1 MDSLSEKMNE
11 DKEYND
17 IGSLA
22 AYLHSDKMQAFKA
35 AEKRSEMGLPPI
47 DDDDDDEYYD
57 ERDEIDEILFSVN
70 KKKKQ
75 KAAAG
80 SRISRSEYDDIVR
93 GKQDKNDSAKNDIP
107 KNPIA
112 ASADKAKTPARPQKS
127 SDAPS
132 SPASPKQKPAQMPA
146 DSKSKPAAKKTGEPE
161 TKAVKTQEKVP
172 AKQAAAKAAA
182 QPTAKPTAKGNDK
195 SPAKAAVK
203 EPVKEPAPAKSGPV
217 GEDNVPGLAA
227 SLSAALGEKASEIV
241 RENRNSL
248 PPEDTP
254 EIFDIEEG
262 TEQEEKFDKTAT
274 RLMNA
279 VNDPQERSASMVD
292 EAEAEEEDIREEKQR
307 IAKLRLGYER
317 QKQSTRT
324 LAYILVALLLCA
336 AILGCSA
343 YASTYLVKWALDFTG
358 VGSQEFKIDI
368 TVPDNADISTVAAIL
383 SENNIISD
391 AKFFRMY
398 ADFMDKLKNNENKR
412 DFIAG
417 KYTVSSTMSYS
428 TLLSILSTKTTEI
441 KTVNV
446 RIVEGMTAHEIGAL
460 LEENNVCFAEDFEKY
475 YKNIQNNYDFE
486 RRVKENPLKFCQLE
500 GYLFPDTYE
509 FYIVNAMESGIK
521 PGKDETAEE
530 AYEKMKKESEENAK
544 EAAKKMYSNF
554 NEKMTRSMYKKMG
567 EMNMTLDEIIALAS
581 IVQKE
586 AGYAEDMEQVASVFL
601 NRIRHSA
608 EFPYLQSDVTVLYVE
623 NDIKPNIKGTETSK
637 QRIYDAYNTYVCQ
650 GIPAGAVCNPGLDAI
665 NAVLYAPDTPYFYFC
680 ANEET
685 GEIYYAVTQEEHEQ
699 NLLLAKIT
707 PGDQTSE
714 MPVGESETND

>member
-1 MDSLSEKMNE
+1 MSENKNE

-35 AEKRSEMGLPPI
+35 AEKRSEMGLPP
-47 DDDDDDEYYD
+47 DDDDYEYYD
-57 ERDEIDEILFSVN
+57 EQDEIDEILFSVN
-70 KKKKQ
+70 KKRKS
-75 KAAAG
+75 KAAAAN
-80 SRISRSEYDDIVR
+80 RISKSEYDNVVR
-93 GKQDKNDSAKNDIP
+93 GKSSGKEDKIRSAKDDIP
-107 KNPIA
+107 KNPIQ
-112 ASADKAKTPARPQKS
+112 SSTEKPKK
-127 SDAPS
+127 SDAPKNTAQTAS
-132 SPASPKQKPAQMPA
+132 EKPKVRPKTQKSAETPAAAENAKQKIGSVLSEAKNKLT
-146 DSKSKPAAKKTGEPE
+146 SHKSEEPEATAVKPA
-161 TKAVKTQEKVP
+161 VI
-172 AKQAAAKAAA
+172 
-182 QPTAKPTAKGNDK
+182 
-195 SPAKAAVK
+195 
-203 EPVKEPAPAKSGPV
+203 APAKETDAAKREPV
-217 GEDNVPGLAA
+217 NDNTIPGLAE

-254 EIFDIEEG
+254 EVFDVEEG
-262 TEQEEKFDKTAT
+262 SEQEEEFDKTAT

-279 VNDPQERSASMVD
+279 VNDPQERSVSMID
-292 EAEAEEEDIREEKQR
+292 ETQEEEEDIRAEKQR
-307 IAKLRLGYER
+307 IARLRLGYER

-336 AILGCSA
+336 AILGCAA

-358 VGSQEFKIDI
+358 VGAQEFKIDVTI
-368 TVPDNADISTVAAIL
+368 PDEADISTVAAIL

-391 AKFFRMY
+391 AKFFKMY
-398 ADFMDKLKNNENKR
+398 ADFIDKLKDNEGKR

-428 TLLSILSTKTTEI
+428 TLLSILSTKTTEL

-509 FYIVNAMESGIK
+509 FYIVNAMETGIK
-521 PGKDETAEE
+521 PDKNETSEE

-567 EMNMTLDEIIALAS
+567 EMNMTLDEVIALAS
-581 IVQKE
+581 IVQRE

-601 NRIRHSA
+601 NRIRNSA
-608 EFPYLQSDVTVLYVE
+608 EYPFLQSDVTVLYVE
-623 NDIKPNIKGTETSK
+623 NDIKPNIKGSDAAK
-637 QRIYDAYNTYVCQ
+637 QRIYNAYNTYVCQ

-665 NAVLYAPDTPYFYFC
+665 NAVLYAPDTPYYYFC

-685 GEIYYAVTQEEHEQ
+685 GEIYYAATQAEHEA
-699 NLLLAKIT
+699 NLLLAEIT